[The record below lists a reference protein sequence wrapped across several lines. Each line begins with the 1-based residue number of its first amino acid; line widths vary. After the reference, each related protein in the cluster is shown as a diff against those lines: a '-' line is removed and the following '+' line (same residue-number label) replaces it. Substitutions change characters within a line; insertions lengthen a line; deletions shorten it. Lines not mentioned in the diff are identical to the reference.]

1 MFHPSIPL
9 YYPYLPWLN
18 LKKELRRAR
27 LSAALTMPW
36 SLRCQADCIWLS
48 PKIKVGTYWNKWSK
62 WVNLENFPH
71 SVKFMSIHVK
81 FTLLHHTAHQISSD
95 SFSAC
100 RFYQLI
106 PEPAEPL
113 TFSKAGEHQAAAWS
127 RVPCAHSYP
136 ALPESQNVGLVNFGS
151 RTSGQDGPRCAEMG
165 QNCGSI
171 FESTHNLSVRIRI
184 DSSFQQT
191 AIYLSSATLSLALVL
206 IYLYVVERC
215 WGHQSKILSKSCS

>member
-165 QNCGSI
+165 QDGPELR
-171 FESTHNLSVRIRI
+171 FNLWVYPQLIRK
-184 DSSFQQT
+184 DSYWFIVSANSNLLKFCN
-191 AIYLSSATLSLALVL
+191 IVLSLSPYLSLCGWKMLRA
-206 IYLYVVERC
+206 
-215 WGHQSKILSKSCS
+215 SK